1 MGFDVLGASGRVC
14 ASNVDFPPVY
24 DIFSMPA
31 RFGLRCP
38 QLEKLNQRYYET
50 TTLDNDDGS
59 IEALRGELV
68 TVRNAYREQLE
79 PTLIREREIRV
90 KDPVLRREVLD
101 RVLHDD
107 VVFRVLTDFVR
118 LCDEAVVAGL
128 PIRCV
133 GD

>member
-1 MGFDVLGASGRVC
+1 MGFDVFGASGHVC
-14 ASNVDFPPVY
+14 ASSVDTVPRY

-31 RFGLRCP
+31 HFGLRCP
-38 QLEKLNQRYYET
+38 QLERLNQRFYET
-50 TTLDNDDGS
+50 TILDNDDGS
-59 IEALRGELV
+59 IEALQGEL
-68 TVRNAYREQLE
+68 TKLRDAYREQLE
-79 PTLIREREIRV
+79 PTLIRARDVRV
-90 KDPVLRREVLD
+90 TDPVLRREVLD
-101 RVLHDD
+101 RVLNDD